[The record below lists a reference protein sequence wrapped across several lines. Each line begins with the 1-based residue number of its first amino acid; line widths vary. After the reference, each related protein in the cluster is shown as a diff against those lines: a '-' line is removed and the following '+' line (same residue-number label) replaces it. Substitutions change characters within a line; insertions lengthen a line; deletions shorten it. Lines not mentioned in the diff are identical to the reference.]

1 MGSTAKRLRLQ
12 EVLGAD
18 RCRLRAHAFFEAC
31 LPSEVGLELNP
42 IVCKDGQLFS
52 NEMCIY
58 LYLSLFYLYIIC
70 NMHI

>member
-12 EVLGAD
+12 EVLGTD

-42 IVCKDGQLFS
+42 IVRKDGYNCFQMKCVS
-52 NEMCIY
+52 IY
-58 LYLSLFYLYIIC
+58 TCLYSIFT
-70 NMHI
+70 